1 MNIGGLSEKKQ
12 VTNEINSIVKTLS
25 DEILKKLNLDTN
37 FIIEV
42 HSYKSQIVAGII
54 YFLKIKVNNKYFHIK
69 VMDYLPHENKAP
81 QIISMQNEQSESSEI
96 LYF

>member
-54 YFLKIKVNNKYFHIK
+54 YFFKIIFFLK
-69 VMDYLPHENKAP
+69 E
-81 QIISMQNEQSESSEI
+81 
-96 LYF
+96 

>member
-1 MNIGGLSEKKQ
+1 MILLNINK
-12 VTNEINSIVKTLS
+12 VINSKFAIFF
-25 DEILKKLNLDTN
+25 LK
-37 FIIEV
+37 I
-42 HSYKSQIVAGII
+42 
-54 YFLKIKVNNKYFHIK
+54 KIKVNNKYFHIK